1 MDFIPTK
8 LNIGTFITPY
18 VMHKPQMSKSP
29 PRTKV
34 ETTREETC
42 MNGSDVG
49 WIALVQMSK
58 WLPQERKY
66 GEWQQWLLALDFAL
80 GLGLGSTWP

>member
-49 WIALVQMSK
+49 
-58 WLPQERKY
+58 
-66 GEWQQWLLALDFAL
+66 
-80 GLGLGSTWP
+80 